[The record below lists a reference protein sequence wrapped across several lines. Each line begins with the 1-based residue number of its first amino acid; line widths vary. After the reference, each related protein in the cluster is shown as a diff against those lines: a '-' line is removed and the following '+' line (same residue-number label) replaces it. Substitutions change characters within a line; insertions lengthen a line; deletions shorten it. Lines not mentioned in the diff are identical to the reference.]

1 MKEFVEFV
9 VDQDV
14 SQIEWWCYRHTT
26 FIHAE
31 MQIFIIMNKN
41 ARQNNI
47 L

>member
-14 SQIEWWCYRHTT
+14 SQIEWWCYTDIQLS
-26 FIHAE
+26 FME
-31 MQIFIIMNKN
+31 IFIIMNKN
-41 ARQNNI
+41 VRQNNI

>member
-1 MKEFVEFV
+1 MLAKLNGGVTDIQLSF
-9 VDQDV
+9 
-14 SQIEWWCYRHTT
+14 
-26 FIHAE
+26 